1 MSYLFLHPTQW
12 ILRTAGSPPPQSSV
26 PTAPEPLATATAATA
41 AAAAAAP
48 EELAAARALVAELT
62 IRGRDACEAG
72 WWYGRERSKERLG
85 HPENPQIGSNR

>member
-1 MSYLFLHPTQW
+1 MLFYVLPLCASNSMASPH
-12 ILRTAGSPPPQSSV
+12 GSPPPQSSV
-26 PTAPEPLATATAATA
+26 PTAPEPLATAA
-41 AAAAAAP
+41 AAAAALAP

-72 WWYGRERSKERLG
+72 GWYGREIKERLG